1 MRRSKEEAAAE
12 AFVRSL
18 FQEHGGAMMAYAVRL
33 TGDHAAAEDVVQE
46 VLVRAWRHADRLTN
60 GTGSVRGWLLTVVR
74 NLVYDRTRARR
85 SRPAE
90 VGELHPETAVSG
102 DHSDKVVDSI
112 VVLEAIA
119 TLSEEHR
126 SVLELVY
133 FKGNTVAEAAK
144 ELGIPQGTVKSRTFQ
159 AIRLLRNAIPGA
171 TNLAR
176 IS

>member
-18 FQEHGGAMMAYAVRL
+18 FQEHGAAMMTYAVRL
-33 TGDHAAAEDVVQE
+33 TGDHAAAEDIVQE

-60 GTGSVRGWLLTVVR
+60 GKGSVRGWLLTVVR

-85 SRPAE
+85 SRPVE
-90 VGELHPETAVSG
+90 VGELKPESAVSD
-102 DHSDKVVDSI
+102 DHSDQVVDTI
-112 VVLEAIA
+112 VVMEALE

-126 SVLELVY
+126 SVLEQVY
-133 FKGNTVAEAAK
+133 FKGKTVAEAAL

-159 AIRLLRNAIPGA
+159 AIRLLRNAITDT

-176 IS
+176 VS

>member
-18 FQEHGGAMMAYAVRL
+18 FQEHGAAMMTYAVRL
-33 TGDHAAAEDVVQE
+33 TGDHTAAEDIVQE

-60 GTGSVRGWLLTVVR
+60 GEGSVRGWLLTVVR

-85 SRPAE
+85 SRPVE
-90 VGELHPETAVSG
+90 VGELQPESVVSG
-102 DHSDKVVDSI
+102 DHSDQVVDTI
-112 VVLEAIA
+112 VVMEALE
-119 TLSEEHR
+119 TLSEVHR
-126 SVLELVY
+126 SVLEQVY
-133 FKGNTVAEAAK
+133 FKGKTVAEAAL

-159 AIRLLRNAIPGA
+159 AIRLLRNAITDT

-176 IS
+176 VS